1 MNYLYIVLVAV
12 IIILVAKYVLKLDSN
27 KITTLIANALVG
39 TLLIWLLNLTGLV
52 NIPLNWITVLVT
64 GILGVPGVI
73 ILVILVLLKVI

>member
-1 MNYLYIVLVAV
+1 MSYLYIVLVAV